1 MTYIINGKR
10 FNCVLDAME
19 YRDILDAHYINVV
32 WKQCSKQTRYDNDW
46 D

>member
-19 YRDILDAHYINVV
+19 YRDILDAHYIKVIWRQYKNE
-32 WKQCSKQTRYDNDW
+32 KKSI
-46 D
+46 